1 MAKGGSKAD
10 IVLDNIDN
18 IKECLKQGMT
28 MRAIAK
34 SLHISPQT
42 LYKYLK
48 SNGFTLDEIKK
59 GRSENILTLENT
71 MFRSATG
78 YTIKV
83 KRYAK
88 LKRVVYEN
96 GKKADEWEEMQE
108 YEEEVYYPPDTTA
121 GIFLL
126 KNWAKYMNEPEALE
140 IRREEL
146 ELRKKELESKV
157 W

>member
-1 MAKGGSKAD
+1 MAECSKEY
-10 IVLDNIDN
+10 IVLENMDK

-34 SLHISPQT
+34 SLSISPQT

-59 GRSENILTLENT
+59 TRSENVLELENT
-71 MFRSATG
+71 MFRSAIG
-78 YTIKV
+78 YTVKV
-83 KRYAK
+83 KKYAK
-88 LKRVVYEN
+88 LKRCIYEN
-96 GKKADEWEEMQE
+96 GKKSDEWEEMQE

-126 KNWAKYMNEPEALE
+126 KNWGRYMNEPEALE
-140 IRREEL
+140 IRRQEL

>member
-1 MAKGGSKAD
+1 MAECSKEY
-10 IVLDNIDN
+10 IVLENMDK
-18 IKECLKQGMT
+18 IKECLKEGMT

-34 SLHISPQT
+34 SLNISPQT

-59 GRSENILTLENT
+59 TRSENVLELENT
-71 MFRSATG
+71 MFRSAIG
-78 YTIKV
+78 YTVKV
-83 KRYAK
+83 KKYAK
-88 LKRVVYEN
+88 LKRCIYEN
-96 GKKADEWEEMQE
+96 GKKSDEWEEMQE

-126 KNWAKYMNEPEALE
+126 KNWGKYMNEPEALE
-140 IRREEL
+140 IRRQEL
-146 ELRKKELESKV
+146 ELRKKELEAKV

>member
-1 MAKGGSKAD
+1 MAETGSKEY
-10 IVLDNIDN
+10 IVLENMEQ

-34 SLHISPQT
+34 SLNISPQT

-59 GRSENILTLENT
+59 TRSENVLELENT
-71 MFRSATG
+71 MFRSAIG
-78 YTIKV
+78 YTVKV
-83 KRYAK
+83 KKYAK
-88 LKRVVYEN
+88 LKRCIYEN
-96 GKKADEWEEMQE
+96 GKKSDEWEEMQE

-126 KNWAKYMNEPEALE
+126 KNWGKYMNEPEALE
-140 IRREEL
+140 IRRQEL
-146 ELRKKELESKV
+146 ELRKKELEAKV